1 VRRGVGAGVSTSSTA
16 RWSGGEDRL
25 TGDTKAPSL
34 PGVRDHPVL
43 RDVGEEDFAR
53 LEEVFVHRT
62 FAPGERLLRAGEPVT
77 ELFLLTKGIAATL
90 DTADGWTRRV
100 TTVTAGMTVGEMAL
114 VGDTGRIGDVR
125 ADTEVEAYALAADAL
140 AGLGDLDAELR
151 ARLLRNLLAVIAARV
166 QSTRA
171 GLTTLID

>member
-1 VRRGVGAGVSTSSTA
+1 
-16 RWSGGEDRL
+16 
-25 TGDTKAPSL
+25 
-34 PGVRDHPVL
+34 
-43 RDVGEEDFAR
+43 
-53 LEEVFVHRT
+53 
-62 FAPGERLLRAGEPVT
+62 
-77 ELFLLTKGIAATL
+77 
-90 DTADGWTRRV
+90 
-100 TTVTAGMTVGEMAL
+100 MTVGEMAL
-114 VGDTGRIGDVR
+114 VGDTRRIGAVR